1 LRVEG
6 ETYFLDFLPLEQ
18 RKELMQSWYD
28 GVKFEDIHTFTG
40 KIATQID
47 FATNNQQRE
56 FIETLVNNHISP
68 ETGITFDPIN
78 YFSTGEEPPQKP
90 EQYDT
95 PADFLRGLRS
105 IAKPE
110 SPLFRHFSDYN
121 ANLAY
126 LHIHTNDG
134 RDIAISMIINRWHDN
149 VSFLFGEDKV
159 LDPTKDHIDFIPGF
173 VGSYPNYF
181 LDVNEADFPDFIDLL
196 SSFHD
201 TKEEIARFN
210 KYVVNRAD
218 DDFWEHYDWF
228 QKRFDIEQPVN
239 SGLFD
244 LNRYNFI
251 AAPKQPLDIE
261 E

>member
-1 LRVEG
+1 
-6 ETYFLDFLPLEQ
+6 
-18 RKELMQSWYD
+18 LMQSWYD

-56 FIETLVNNHISP
+56 FIETLVNNHILP
-68 ETGITFDPIN
+68 ETNITFDPIN
-78 YFSTGEEPPQKP
+78 YFGEDQEPPPLPK
-90 EQYDT
+90 QYDT
-95 PADFLRGLRS
+95 PNDFLQGLRA
-105 IAKPE
+105 IANPE
-110 SPLFRHFSDYN
+110 SPLFSHFSDHN

-126 LHIHTNDG
+126 LRIHTNNG
-134 RDIAISMIINRWHDN
+134 QDIAISMIINRWHGN
-149 VSFLFGEDKV
+149 VSFLFDENNA
-159 LDPTKDHIDFIPGF
+159 LDPTKDRIDFIPGF

-181 LDVNEADFPDFIDLL
+181 LDVNEDDFPDFLELL
-196 SSFHD
+196 ANFHETEEDITSF
-201 TKEEIARFN
+201 K
-210 KYVVNRAD
+210 KYIVNRAD

-228 QKRFDIEQPVN
+228 QKRFNIEQPIN